1 MKFPKLKQALLCRI
15 LPYVIVLGGFIL
27 PIVVVCCLDVIP
39 EGIRVA
45 VVFSLMIG
53 LLVYLFKNFVVLMG
67 MDMMLAVLHCNLSA
81 RTRYDLP
88 RNRSAG
94 AIEKSIC
101 RFGTACGPAP
111 IQPQP
116 FQLRY
121 RFSASATV
129 FTKGIEKVVAA
140 YEADLLD
147 AEQYRAIFSS
157 AKANSKALIGRKKP
171 RFLDKEQKKAPL
183 NRVTVIVI
191 FAHKVE
197 QSLWET
203 LYKKVCQQSGDE
215 WEDTVVP
222 CVIDMEKGQCV
233 FNSERLPYVGF
244 AYPVKNRGIRVVQKM
259 VFGGHISLKDNH
271 NYVEPIKDVD
281 TEQSLWE
288 FWNSLAK
295 EMKDSNKKMN
305 KRMASMADGQI
316 LLEEDLLY
324 IKRGERAVCL
334 WVERDEE
341 KKTAEVE
348 AVSHWSYP
356 KTQPIAKK
364 TIQEIKTDITRYFA
378 DQGYGVTFEE
388 IDV

>member
-15 LPYVIVLGGFIL
+15 LPYVIVLGGFVL
-27 PIVVVCCLDVIP
+27 PIVVVCCLDFIP

-45 VVFSLMIG
+45 VVFALMIG
-53 LLVYLFKNFVVLMG
+53 LMAYLFKNFAVLMG
-67 MDMMLAVLHCNLSA
+67 MDMALAVLRCNLSA

-101 RFGTACGPAP
+101 RFGTACEPAP

-121 RFSASATV
+121 RFNASATV
-129 FTKGIEKVVAA
+129 YTKGIEKVVAA

-157 AKANSKALIGRKKP
+157 AKTNSKALTGRKKP

-197 QSLWET
+197 EKLRQT
-203 LYKKVCQQSGDE
+203 LYEQVCKQCGDE

-233 FNSERLPYVGF
+233 FNSERLPYIGF
-244 AYPVKNRGIRVVQKM
+244 AYPVKNRGVRLVQKM
-259 VFGGHISLKDNH
+259 VFGGHISLKGNH

-281 TEQSLWE
+281 TEQSLWD
-288 FWNSLAK
+288 FWGSLVK
-295 EMKDSNKKMN
+295 EMKDGSKKMS

-316 LLEEDLLY
+316 LLEENLLY

-348 AVSHWSYP
+348 SVSHWSYP
-356 KTQPIAKK
+356 KTQPIARK
-364 TIQEIKTDITRYFA
+364 TIQEIQTAITRYFA

-388 IDV
+388 MDV